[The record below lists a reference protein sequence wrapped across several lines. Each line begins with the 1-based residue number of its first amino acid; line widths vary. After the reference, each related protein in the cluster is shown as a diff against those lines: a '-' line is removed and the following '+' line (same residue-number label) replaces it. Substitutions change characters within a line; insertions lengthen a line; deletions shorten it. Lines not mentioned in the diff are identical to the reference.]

1 MKNLLTFNQ
10 SWQRDAVAP
19 TFVVRAYGFD
29 LREVC
34 SLPSHRNA
42 GPTTKKHHAAA
53 MKATVKGPKP
63 WSPPVT

>member
-1 MKNLLTFNQ
+1 MKNQMIFNQ
-10 SWQRDAVAP
+10 TWRTLAVAP
-19 TFVVRAYGFD
+19 SFVVRAYGFD

-42 GPTTKKHHAAA
+42 GMTTKHHAAA